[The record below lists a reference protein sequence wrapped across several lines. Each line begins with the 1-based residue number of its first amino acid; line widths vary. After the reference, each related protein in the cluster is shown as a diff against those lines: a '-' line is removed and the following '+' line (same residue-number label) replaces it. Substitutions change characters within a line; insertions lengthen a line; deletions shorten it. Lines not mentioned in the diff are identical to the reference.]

1 MGSDSNSLQK
11 ILQSNPE
18 FMTND
23 VHEINAVTMQYQYYY
38 GFLKLM
44 NNRTSVAL
52 KRAEALIQLL
62 EKEYH
67 IKD

>member
-1 MGSDSNSLQK
+1 
-11 ILQSNPE
+11 
-18 FMTND
+18 MTND
-23 VHEINAVTMQYQYYY
+23 VHEINAVMMQYQCYY

-52 KRAEALIQLL
+52 KQTKALIGLL